1 MHPLT
6 SDYVGE
12 LALLEA
18 SRLQRAALELPELPE
33 DPTPFPEEDND

>member
-6 SDYVGE
+6 SDYLIE

-18 SRLQRAALELPELPE
+18 SRIQREAIEAKELPDELP
-33 DPTPFPEEDND
+33 PHPEEED